1 MPSNDPNA
9 PAWLKQ
15 EATRNMEG
23 GLQPKAQWI
32 EASQEGHHSGKT
44 CCQRF
49 GVKFLSCVFYL
60 FGILGAIVTLVIER
74 HNAYLLANA
83 WQNLFVSIPCMVVCL
98 FFAWTSIGSAILWS
112 AYG

>member
-1 MPSNDPNA
+1 
-9 PAWLKQ
+9 
-15 EATRNMEG
+15 MEG

-49 GVKFLSCVFYL
+49 GVKFLSCVCYF